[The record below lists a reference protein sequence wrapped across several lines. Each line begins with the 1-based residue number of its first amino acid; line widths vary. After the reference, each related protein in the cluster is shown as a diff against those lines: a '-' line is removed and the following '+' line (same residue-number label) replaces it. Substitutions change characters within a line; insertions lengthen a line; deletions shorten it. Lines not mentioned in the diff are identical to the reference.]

1 MIEPAGILYKPS
13 SLTYIVMKKTL
24 ADRIRVW
31 VLATGLSVLPAGEV
45 NSGTSYSR
53 QEIQPDAGGSSIS
66 YGGRLGIGFNGDLS
80 LGAQLLS
87 SNKAK
92 SLIGKVGLDF
102 ILSGA
107 DRGEF
112 AASVGVGYLFPR
124 GITSTLEGRYT
135 PNSERPFSLGFGLG
149 YGSVKQDG
157 ENGEELG
164 DRCDYSVLQGGFIN
178 IGGLCEKRCAD
189 TGGTWVNGNCEC
201 PKDKENKYLAIDGNC
216 IARN

>member
-1 MIEPAGILYKPS
+1 MIEPDGSLYKPS

-31 VLATGLSVLPAGEV
+31 ALATGLSVFPAGDV
-45 NSGTSYSR
+45 NSGTSYSS
-53 QEIQPDAGGSSIS
+53 QEIQPKEQGSSIS
-66 YGGRLGIGFNGDLS
+66 YGGRLGIGFNGDVS

-92 SLIGKVGLDF
+92 SVIGKVGLDF

-124 GITSTLEGRYT
+124 GLTSTLEGRYN
-135 PNSERPFSLGFGLG
+135 PKSESPFSLGFGLG
-149 YGSVKQDG
+149 YGKVKVKKDG
-157 ENGEELG
+157 GVGPELVCT
-164 DRCDYSVLQGGFIN
+164 D
-178 IGGLCEKRCAD
+178 
-189 TGGTWVNGNCEC
+189 GTWTDEGVCEC
-201 PKDKENKYLAIDGNC
+201 PRGYTRYGSPEGFECEKWD
-216 IARN
+216 

>member
-1 MIEPAGILYKPS
+1 
-13 SLTYIVMKKTL
+13 MKKTL

-31 VLATGLSVLPAGEV
+31 ALATGLSVLPAGEV
-45 NSGTSYSR
+45 NSGTSYSS
-53 QEIQPDAGGSSIS
+53 QAIQAEAGGSSIS

-92 SLIGKVGLDF
+92 SLVGKVGLDF
-102 ILSGA
+102 ILSGE

-112 AASVGVGYLFPR
+112 AASIGVGYLFPR
-124 GITSTLEGRYT
+124 GITSTLEGRYN

-149 YGSVKQDG
+149 YGIVKKDG

-164 DRCDYSVLQGGFIN
+164 DICAYRVSEGGFVDR
-178 IGGLCEKRCAD
+178 GGVCEKRCED

-201 PKDKENKYLAIDGNC
+201 PKDKENEYLAGDGTC
-216 IARN
+216 ITHGN

>member
-1 MIEPAGILYKPS
+1 
-13 SLTYIVMKKTL
+13 MKKTL

-31 VLATGLSVLPAGEV
+31 ALATGLSVLPAGEV
-45 NSGTSYSR
+45 NSGTSYSS
-53 QEIQPDAGGSSIS
+53 QAIQAEAGGSSIS

-92 SLIGKVGLDF
+92 SLVGKVGLDF
-102 ILSGA
+102 ILSGE

-124 GITSTLEGRYT
+124 GITSTLEGRYN
-135 PNSERPFSLGFGLG
+135 PKSERPFSLGFGVG
-149 YGSVKQDG
+149 YGSVKKDG

-164 DRCDYSVLQGGFIN
+164 DACDYLSEKEGWIDRGGV
-178 IGGLCEKRCAD
+178 CEKRCAD
-189 TGGTWVNGNCEC
+189 TGGTWVNGSCEC
-201 PKDKENKYLAIDGNC
+201 PEDKENRYLTINGTC
-216 IARN
+216 IAEGI